1 MLAFICLLFFAIL
14 FLLVFCKTKTTE
26 NYGFVMGTTGTR
38 KNEYYNCISKCERE
52 DLSKKLGPTHGNLF
66 CAEFCD
72 SKMTDAVRYNK
83 PEPIIATRFD
93 YCNLVCG
100 TENEGQFC
108 RENCH
113 CSSEVN
119 EKCRIECAYSN
130 MPVDICMSQCAKS
143 MGPNCSTLSWNFK

>member
-1 MLAFICLLFFAIL
+1 MSAFVCLLFFAIL
-14 FLLVFCKTKTTE
+14 FLLVFCRTKTTE

-93 YCNLVCG
+93 YYVELKTKELFAGKIVTVLQRLTKNA
-100 TENEGQFC
+100 E
-108 RENCH
+108 
-113 CSSEVN
+113 
-119 EKCRIECAYSN
+119 
-130 MPVDICMSQCAKS
+130 
-143 MGPNCSTLSWNFK
+143 